1 VLSIGCPVDCET
13 MLDLSTLGRE
23 LRTRR
28 RALRI
33 PSAELARK
41 IGVSQTY
48 VWLIEQSKPRKSGE
62 PSRPSEDLLMRWT
75 AALGMSA
82 SEAQQIREFA
92 GYFGPDYPYER
103 DLTPGQS
110 PRTSLRSPSESGPA
124 LTQDDVARE
133 LGQGSEPRSY
143 GRAAHKAAL
152 DRWAGTVEDEI
163 DDNAI
168 AQRIRAVLLQADRHG
183 RAAETRVLLNSF
195 LEWLEIHAGQER

>member
-1 VLSIGCPVDCET
+1 MLELLLVLSVDCSVDCET

-82 SEAQQIREFA
+82 SEALQIRELA
-92 GYFGPDYPYER
+92 GYFGPDFPNER
-103 DLTPGQS
+103 DLTQGLS
-110 PRTSLRSPSESGPA
+110 PRTSLRSTSESGSA
-124 LTQDDVARE
+124 KTQDDA
-133 LGQGSEPRSY
+133 
-143 GRAAHKAAL
+143 
-152 DRWAGTVEDEI
+152 
-163 DDNAI
+163 
-168 AQRIRAVLLQADRHG
+168 
-183 RAAETRVLLNSF
+183 
-195 LEWLEIHAGQER
+195 